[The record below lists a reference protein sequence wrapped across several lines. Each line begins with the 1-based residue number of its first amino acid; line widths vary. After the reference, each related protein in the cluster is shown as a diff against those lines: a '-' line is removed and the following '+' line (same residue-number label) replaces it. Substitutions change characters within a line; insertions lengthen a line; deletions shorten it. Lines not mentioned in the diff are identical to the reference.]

1 MRLRLWLFITIHI
14 IVMEIFAH
22 LTNSKSSTMEN
33 ATPEPVET
41 NSILL
46 FDIDTTFKLPIQY
59 LNKNDLFSLND
70 VLSYDLELKLHD
82 TNESNVT
89 MYDHLF
95 TPTHT
100 FAKNMI
106 PMWHQQYTTD
116 VTYLNDTQY
125 LIRNIDTYQNMMQS
139 CDYRLNCDVIKSAW
153 KSIKMDDYFLEKY
166 NYMDWEMLKSLNE
179 SQSFLQSMSVIH
191 VLSPVISFVLPVLFL
206 IFPFILLKIQGIPI
220 TVSMYIDT
228 LKSVS
233 KNHFIGKAIS
243 SFQDL
248 SWDKLVYILFMFG
261 MYVFQIYQNVLLC
274 KRFYANIININKELV
289 DLREYVN
296 YTICSMESFSNIS
309 MQCTSYTNFQQSM
322 IEQLATLHKLKEDL
336 SMVYP
341 FENNLHKFKNV
352 GYMLHCYYKLH
363 SNTSYDYCIRYSVGY
378 HGYIDNLLGVSSNIK
393 SGIIS
398 YANFDDKNTCNL
410 TQQYYPGLVGDNPVK
425 NNCDFSKNMIIS
437 SPNKSGKTTILKSSA
452 LNIIFSQQVGCGFYK
467 TATITPY
474 THIHSY
480 LNIPDTS
487 GRDSLFQAESRRCKE
502 IIDSIQQ
509 FNNTKYRHFCM
520 FDELYSGTN
529 PNEAAKAGYAFLEYL
544 QQYSNVNFIL
554 TTHYLSIC
562 KKFKGSPT
570 VQNYKMS
577 VDVNPD
583 GTFKYTY
590 KIKKGIS
597 NLKGAVRVLKDMD
610 YPEHIINTI
619 ETDI

>member
-1 MRLRLWLFITIHI
+1 M
-14 IVMEIFAH
+14 FAY
-22 LTNSKSSTMEN
+22 LTNGLSSTMEN

-59 LNKNDLFSLND
+59 LHKNELFSLND
-70 VLSYDLELKLHD
+70 VISYDLELKVHD
-82 TNESNVT
+82 TNEPNVT

-95 TPTHT
+95 TPSHT

-106 PMWHQQYTTD
+106 PMWHRQYTTD
-116 VTYLNDTQY
+116 VIYLNDTKH
-125 LIRNIDTYQNMMQS
+125 LIRNIDKYQESMHLCEYQ
-139 CDYRLNCDVIKSAW
+139 LNCDVIKSAW

-166 NYMDWEMLKSLNE
+166 NYMDWEILKPFNE
-179 SQSFLQSMSVIH
+179 SRSFLQSMSVVH
-191 VLSPVISFVLPVLFL
+191 VLSPIISFALPVLFL

-220 TVSMYIDT
+220 TVGVYIDT
-228 LKSVS
+228 LKSVA

-243 SFQDL
+243 SLQDL
-248 SWDKLVYILFMFG
+248 SWDKLVYMVFMFG

-274 KRFYANIININKELV
+274 KRFYANIINVNKELV
-289 DLREYVN
+289 DLRDYVD
-296 YTICSMESFSNIS
+296 YTIHSMESFSTIS
-309 MQCTSYTNFQQSM
+309 GQCTSYNDFQHDM
-322 IEQLATLHKLKEDL
+322 NGQLTVLRELKEDL
-336 SMVYP
+336 SMIYP
-341 FENNLHKFKNV
+341 FEKNLHKFNTI
-352 GYMLHCYYKLH
+352 GYMLHCYYKLY

-378 HGYIDNLLGVSSNIK
+378 HGYIDNLIGVSSNIK
-393 SGIIS
+393 SGVIS
-398 YANFDDKNTCNL
+398 YAEFDNKNTCKL
-410 TQQYYPGLVGDNPVK
+410 TQQYYPGLVGEKPIK
-425 NNCDFSKNMIIS
+425 NDCDFSKNMIIS

-467 TATITPY
+467 SATITPY

-502 IIDSIQQ
+502 IIDSVKQYSDV
-509 FNNTKYRHFCM
+509 KYRHFCM

-529 PNEAAKAGYAFLEYL
+529 PTEAAKAGYAFLEYL
-544 QQYSNVNFIL
+544 QEYSNVNFIL

-562 KKFKGSPT
+562 KKFKGSST

-577 VDVNPD
+577 VHVNPD

-597 NLKGAVRVLKDMD
+597 SLKGAVRVLKDMD

-619 ETDI
+619 ESSGDR